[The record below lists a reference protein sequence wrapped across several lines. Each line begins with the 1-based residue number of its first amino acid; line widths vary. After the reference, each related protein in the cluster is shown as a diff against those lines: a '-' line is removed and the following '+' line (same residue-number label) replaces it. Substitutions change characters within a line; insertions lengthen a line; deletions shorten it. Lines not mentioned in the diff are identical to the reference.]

1 MKALLHPKAALPVLH
16 AYGKTVTAHV
26 HRWWAAYAGVLGAI
40 AIFNAYYAIGVNAT
54 PSLAYTLCIIA
65 KGDLNVRRG
74 DLVAFRWHGGGPYPK
89 GVVFTKVIRG
99 LPGDDVTHRG
109 REFFVNGLPVGWA
122 KPFSG
127 QRTPLA
133 LGPTGVIPAG
143 HYYVSGT
150 HPDSLDSRYALAGWI
165 SREALIGRAY
175 VVF

>member
-1 MKALLHPKAALPVLH
+1 MRALFHSKDPFPVLH

-40 AIFNAYYAIGVNAT
+40 AIFNSYFAIGVNAT

-65 KGDLNVRRG
+65 KGDLAVRRG
-74 DLVAFRWHGGGPYPK
+74 DLVAFRWHGGGPYPA
-89 GVVFTKVIRG
+89 GVVFTKIVRG
-99 LPGDDVTHRG
+99 LPGDEVT
-109 REFFVNGLPVGWA
+109 RESRAYFVNGLAVGWA
-122 KPFSG
+122 KSFTAN
-127 QRTPLA
+127 RTPLA
-133 LGPTGVIPAG
+133 PGPIGVIPEG

-165 SREALIGRAY
+165 PRSALIGRAY

>member
-1 MKALLHPKAALPVLH
+1 MSTLPQRSAAIPALR
-16 AYGKTVTAHV
+16 AYGGTVAAHV
-26 HRWWAAYAGVLGAI
+26 RCWWAAYAGVLGAI
-40 AIFNAYYAIGVNAT
+40 AIFNAYFAIGVNAT

-74 DLVAFRWHGGGPYPK
+74 DLVAFHWHGGGPYPR
-89 GVVFTKVIRG
+89 GVVFTKVVRG
-99 LPGDDVTHRG
+99 LAGDEVTHRG

-165 SREALIGRAY
+165 PREALIGRAY